1 MGKINISTINEMM
14 TMIKRVKQL
23 GSDST
28 TAMISD
34 DSIRAYLA
42 NFESELSRGIS
53 TICVL
58 QIIKNSQNHG
68 ITGYQI
74 LKDLEKQSNSMLI
87 LEEGRLYPFLKKLE
101 NWKSSTG
108 FVNLI
113 RAEKEDTGRK
123 KKFYFLTNEG
133 DQILNHLDGFFSKLL
148 ESISPL
154 LSFQVDLQE
163 EHYLYCPNCANKI
176 DMTEDIS
183 FCAMCGMD
191 VESIK
196 KHRLE
201 GLEGGFTND

>member
-1 MGKINISTINEMM
+1 
-14 TMIKRVKQL
+14 MIKRVKKL

-28 TAMISD
+28 TALISD

-58 QIIKNSQNHG
+58 KIIKNSHNEG
-68 ITGYQI
+68 ITGYSI
-74 LKDLEKQSNSMLI
+74 LKELEAQSNSMLI

-101 NWKSSTG
+101 NWKSRSG

-113 RAEKEDTGRK
+113 HARKVETGRK
-123 KKFYFLTNEG
+123 KKYYYLTNEG

-163 EHYLYCPNCANKI
+163 DHYLYCPNCANKI
-176 DMTEDIS
+176 DLKDDIS
-183 FCAMCGMD
+183 FCAMCGLD
-191 VESIK
+191 VENIK
-196 KHRLE
+196 KQRLE
-201 GLEGGFTND
+201 GGQTHD